1 MMKLPNDFSQNISLL
16 LSDEYLKFYSPYII
30 KVWKG
35 RTLPFTNLYIQY
47 MYQHMCALFHSLF
60 SSMSEILASRS
71 YTISTARL
79 TGTSTKL
86 IPIKMADEKVPILNS
101 SGCEVCWKGCVFT
114 VIGSNSTLILDV
126 SILQQN
132 KGNKRVQLQQLQES
146 VLLLFTLL
154 ELTLRC
160 LNVNEYHNKINFLE

>member
-1 MMKLPNDFSQNISLL
+1 MKLPNDISQNISLL
-16 LSDEYLKFYSPYII
+16 LSDEYLKFYSPCII

-35 RTLPFTNLYIQY
+35 KTLPFINLYIQY
-47 MYQHMCALFHSLF
+47 MYQYTCALSHSLF
-60 SSMSEILASRS
+60 LSVSKILASRS

-114 VIGSNSTLILDV
+114 VIGSNFILISGA

-132 KGNKRVQLQQLQES
+132 KGNKHVKLQLLQEP